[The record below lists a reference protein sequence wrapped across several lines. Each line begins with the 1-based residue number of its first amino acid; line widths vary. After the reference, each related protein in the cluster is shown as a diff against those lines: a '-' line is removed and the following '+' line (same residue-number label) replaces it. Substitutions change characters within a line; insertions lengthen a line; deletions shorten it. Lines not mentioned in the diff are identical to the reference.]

1 MSLMSVKLA
10 SIKVRDGHNPRTY
23 FDAEEMQALV
33 ESVRAVGIAQPILL
47 RPLEG
52 GEYQVIAGER
62 RLRAAREVFG
72 EDGEIPALIR
82 DCSQEEAEIL
92 ALVENTERADM
103 SPTEEAEQANRI
115 LTRCKG
121 DKQEAATALGWPI
134 SKLTRRV
141 ALMALTKEVREALTQ
156 RKIVLGVAELLAA
169 VPQGRQNG
177 ALEKIIEHD
186 LSVAQ
191 VKAQVM
197 TLTNTLA
204 SAIFDTGECATCAFN
219 TSQQRGLFGE
229 SLSDGYCTN
238 RTCFDKKTDDRLA
251 GMQQELADEVP
262 KVVVLRQDSGV
273 VPIRLVVDGPM
284 GVGEQQHQQCLGCQ
298 NYGATI
304 SALPGA
310 MGEVE
315 RGICFDGSCHA
326 GKVTAQI
333 KARKEQQRAEQA
345 AVQEQKAKGASDEQA
360 KAAGKQAGAAAK
372 EKVAKAVAKK
382 AEVGTGVKTYR
393 VAQWRQ
399 MAAREVFADE
409 TKARSVLLALGMSGN
424 ARQVNE
430 DKLSEVFEK
439 LGGGKAGRLTGVGAL
454 ARIAEAASQK
464 VRDQALSAMAASA
477 MSNIEERQLVDVMTY
492 LDVKVGKHWKLC
504 AEYLTLLT
512 KSEIESVAKELG
524 LAGAMEAKA
533 FKTALAGKKE
543 DLIKTLLAVQG
554 FEYAGAVPKD
564 MEYRADGLAGQQEGA
579 DDPDDADHQQQDAAL
594 PLAA

>member
-10 SIKVRDGHNPRTY
+10 SIKVREGHNPRTY

-82 DCSQEEAEIL
+82 ECSQEEAEIL

-121 DKQEAATALGWPI
+121 DKQEAAAALGWPV

-141 ALMALTKEVREALTQ
+141 ALMTLTKEVRDALTQ
-156 RKIVLGVAELLAA
+156 RRIVLGVAELLAA

-204 SAIFDTGECATCAFN
+204 SAIFDTGDCASCQFN

-238 RTCFDKKTDDRLA
+238 RTCFEKKTDDKLA
-251 GMQQELADEVP
+251 AMQSELSEEVP

-273 VPIRLVVDGPM
+273 VPIKLVVEGPM
-284 GVGEQQHQQCLGCQ
+284 GVGEHQHQQCLGCQ

-326 GKVTAQI
+326 GKVAAQI
-333 KARKEQQRAEQA
+333 KLRKEQQRAEQA

-360 KAAGKQAGAAAK
+360 KAAGKKAGAAAK
-372 EKVAKAVAKK
+372 AKVAKAVAKK
-382 AEVGTGVKTYR
+382 AEVGTAIKTYR

-409 TKARSVLLALGMSGN
+409 TKARCVLLALGLSGHS
-424 ARQVNE
+424 RQVNE
-430 DKLSEVFEK
+430 GKLNEVFEK
-439 LGGGKAGRLTGVGAL
+439 LGGGEAGRLKGVGVL
-454 ARIAEAASQK
+454 AQIVESASQK

-504 AEYLTLLT
+504 SEYLTLLT

-524 LAGAMEAKA
+524 IAEAMDAKA
-533 FKTALAGKKE
+533 FKSALTGKKE
-543 DLIKTLLAVQG
+543 DLIKSLLAVQG

-564 MEYRADGLAGQQEGA
+564 MEYREGREAAREAGEYDA
-579 DDPDDADHQQQDAAL
+579 DDKQEDAAL

>member
-10 SIKVRDGHNPRTY
+10 SIKVREGHNPRTY

-47 RPLEG
+47 RPQEG

-82 DCSQEEAEIL
+82 ECSQEEAEIL

-121 DKQEAATALGWPI
+121 DKQEAAAALGWPV

-141 ALMALTKEVREALTQ
+141 ALMTLTKEVRDALTQ
-156 RKIVLGVAELLAA
+156 RRIVLGVAELLAA

-204 SAIFDTGECATCAFN
+204 SAIFDTGDCASCQFN

-238 RTCFDKKTDDRLA
+238 RTCFEKKTDDKLA
-251 GMQQELADEVP
+251 AMQSELSEEVP
-262 KVVVLRQDSGV
+262 KAVVLRQDSGV
-273 VPIRLVVDGPM
+273 VPIKLVVEGPM

-304 SALPGA
+304 SALPGS

-326 GKVTAQI
+326 GKVAAQI
-333 KARKEQQRAEQA
+333 KVRKEQQRAEQA

-360 KAAGKQAGAAAK
+360 KAAGKKAGAAAK
-372 EKVAKAVAKK
+372 AKVGKAVARK
-382 AEVGTGVKTYR
+382 AEVGTAVKTYR

-409 TKARSVLLALGMSGN
+409 TKARCVLLALGLSGQS
-424 ARQVNE
+424 RQVNE
-430 DKLSEVFEK
+430 GKLNEVFEK
-439 LGGGKAGRLTGVGAL
+439 LGGGEAGRLKGVGVL
-454 ARIAEAASQK
+454 AQIVESASQK

-477 MSNIEERQLVDVMTY
+477 MSNIEERQLVNVMTY
-492 LDVKVGKHWKLC
+492 LDVQVGKHWKLSS
-504 AEYLTLLT
+504 EYLTLLT

-524 LAGAMEAKA
+524 IAEAMDAKA
-533 FKTALAGKKE
+533 FKSALTGKKE
-543 DLIKTLLAVQG
+543 DLIKSLLAVQG

-564 MEYRADGLAGQQEGA
+564 MEYREGREAAREAGEYDA
-579 DDPDDADHQQQDAAL
+579 DDKQEDAAL

>member
-238 RTCFDKKTDDRLA
+238 RTCFDKKTDDKLA
-251 GMQQELADEVP
+251 AVQKELAEEVP

-273 VPIRLVVDGPM
+273 VPIKLVVDGPM
-284 GVGEQQHQQCLGCQ
+284 GVGEQQHQQCMGCQ

-310 MGEVE
+310 MGEIE

-360 KAAGKQAGAAAK
+360 KAAGKKAGAAAK
-372 EKVAKAVAKK
+372 AKVAKAVAKK
-382 AEVGTGVKTYR
+382 ADVGTAVKTYR

-409 TKARSVLLALGMSGN
+409 TKARCVLLALGLSGQS
-424 ARQVNE
+424 RHVNE
-430 DKLSEVFEK
+430 GKLTEVFEK
-439 LGGGKAGRLTGVGAL
+439 LGGGKAGRLNGVGKL
-454 ARIAEAASQK
+454 AQIVESASQK
-464 VRDQALSAMAASA
+464 VRDQTLSAMAASA
-477 MSNIEERQLVDVMTY
+477 MSNLEERELLGVMTY

-512 KSEIESVAKELG
+512 KSEIESVAKELS

>member
-10 SIKVRDGHNPRTY
+10 SIKVKEGHNPRTY
-23 FDAEEMQALV
+23 FDTEEMQALV

-82 DCSQEEAEIL
+82 ECSQEEAEIL

-121 DKQEAATALGWPI
+121 DKQEAAAALGWPV

-141 ALMALTKEVREALTQ
+141 ALMTLTKEVREALTQ
-156 RKIVLGVAELLAA
+156 RRIVLGVAELLAA

-204 SAIFDTGECATCAFN
+204 SAIFDTGDCASCQFN

-238 RTCFDKKTDDRLA
+238 RTCFEKKTDDKLA
-251 GMQQELADEVP
+251 AMQSELSEEVP
-262 KVVVLRQDSGV
+262 KVVVLRQDSGI

-304 SALPGA
+304 SALPSA

-326 GKVTAQI
+326 GKVAAQI

-360 KAAGKQAGAAAK
+360 KAAGKKAGAAAK

-382 AEVGTGVKTYR
+382 AEVGTAIKTYR

-409 TKARSVLLALGMSGN
+409 TKARCVLLALGLSGQS
-424 ARQVNE
+424 RQVNE
-430 DKLSEVFEK
+430 GKLNEVFEK
-439 LGGGKAGRLTGVGAL
+439 LGGGEAGRFKGVGVL
-454 ARIAEAASQK
+454 ARIVESASQK

-477 MSNIEERQLVDVMTY
+477 MSNIDERQLVDVMTY

-504 AEYLTLLT
+504 SEYLTLLT

-524 LAGAMEAKA
+524 IADSMEAKA
-533 FKTALAGKKE
+533 FKSALTGKKE
-543 DLIKTLLAVQG
+543 DLIKSLLSVQG

-564 MEYRADGLAGQQEGA
+564 MQYREDREAAREAGEYDA
-579 DDPDDADHQQQDAAL
+579 DDKNEDAAL

>member
-82 DCSQEEAEIL
+82 ECSQEEAEIL

-121 DKQEAATALGWPI
+121 DKQEAAAALGWPV

-141 ALMALTKEVREALTQ
+141 ALMTLTKEVRDALTQ
-156 RKIVLGVAELLAA
+156 RRIVLGVAELLAA

-204 SAIFDTGECATCAFN
+204 SAIFDTGDCASCQFN

-238 RTCFDKKTDDRLA
+238 RTCFEKKTDDKLTA
-251 GMQQELADEVP
+251 MQSELSEEVP
-262 KVVVLRQDSGV
+262 KAVVLRQDSGV
-273 VPIRLVVDGPM
+273 VPIKLVVEGPM

-304 SALPGA
+304 SALPGS

-326 GKVTAQI
+326 GKVAAQI
-333 KARKEQQRAEQA
+333 KVRKEQQRAEQA

-360 KAAGKQAGAAAK
+360 KAAGKKAGAAAK
-372 EKVAKAVAKK
+372 AKVGKAVARK
-382 AEVGTGVKTYR
+382 AEVGTAVKTYR

-409 TKARSVLLALGMSGN
+409 TKARCVLLALGLSGQS
-424 ARQVNE
+424 RQVNE
-430 DKLSEVFEK
+430 GKLNEVFEK
-439 LGGGKAGRLTGVGAL
+439 LGGGEAGRLKGVGVL
-454 ARIAEAASQK
+454 AQIVESASQK

-504 AEYLTLLT
+504 SEYLTLLT

-524 LAGAMEAKA
+524 IAEAMDAKA
-533 FKTALAGKKE
+533 FKSALTGKKE
-543 DLIKTLLAVQG
+543 DLIKSLLAVQG

-564 MEYRADGLAGQQEGA
+564 MEYREGREAAREAGEYDA
-579 DDPDDADHQQQDAAL
+579 DDKQEDAAL